1 MALTKTHNRMIA
13 GSAANAI
20 DFGLSISASGAANSS
35 AINNALASYDH
46 VIIPSGSYDV
56 DQMITVSKRKTLELS
71 TNTLISRPATSTET
85 NPVVWLN
92 ENNGALIGSTNSRVR
107 CLVAP
112 ENGVVRIGSDSMSS
126 DTNDALKNLVRG
138 LEIGGHQ
145 DQGNATGTATVG
157 ILIQNPS
164 FNFNSYFNFLE
175 TLLFSNVNYGIELR
189 HQANANFISN
199 IMTER
204 TGNNDNTTGGAAIFI
219 NGSQENMINNVFVH
233 AASNTYGLQ
242 VSSSD
247 NSANGG
253 GIMQP
258 RYNKIS
264 NFIAEPGGSNAKT
277 LNFDAT
283 GGTNNYFVMGDNAP
297 SGNSLTADF
306 YENNNSIMDQFL
318 TAERVQVTRLKYISG
333 GELTISG
340 GAITITSSK
349 HTVDT
354 QGEAATDDL
363 VTINGG
369 IDGQQL
375 IITTENSSRTVVVK
389 DGTGNL
395 RLDGDF
401 TMDHTQDV
409 LVLLYSQPNWIEI
422 ARSDNNT

>member
-175 TLLFSNVNYGIELR
+175 TLLFSNVNYQCYPTWEQWG
-189 HQANANFISN
+189 FC
-199 IMTER
+199 
-204 TGNNDNTTGGAAIFI
+204 
-219 NGSQENMINNVFVH
+219 
-233 AASNTYGLQ
+233 
-242 VSSSD
+242 
-247 NSANGG
+247 
-253 GIMQP
+253 
-258 RYNKIS
+258 
-264 NFIAEPGGSNAKT
+264 
-277 LNFDAT
+277 
-283 GGTNNYFVMGDNAP
+283 
-297 SGNSLTADF
+297 
-306 YENNNSIMDQFL
+306 
-318 TAERVQVTRLKYISG
+318 
-333 GELTISG
+333 
-340 GAITITSSK
+340 
-349 HTVDT
+349 
-354 QGEAATDDL
+354 
-363 VTINGG
+363 
-369 IDGQQL
+369 
-375 IITTENSSRTVVVK
+375 SR
-389 DGTGNL
+389 
-395 RLDGDF
+395 
-401 TMDHTQDV
+401 
-409 LVLLYSQPNWIEI
+409 
-422 ARSDNNT
+422 